1 MVQSS
6 HNFKIIPLIIQVQ
19 GVNFSKTCDDASS
32 YCGLRDSKYPD
43 KQAMGFPFDRL
54 PRTNV
59 QTTQQFLTPNMKL
72 QDMVIRFTD
81 RVVAPIQ
88 QRPTPTPKRP

>member
-19 GVNFSKTCDDASS
+19 GANFSKTCDDASS

-54 PRTNV
+54 PRANV

-88 QRPTPTPKRP
+88 QRPTAATKRP